1 MDDQSVSDAE
11 AIKDAEWLA
20 YGSCLLVDEA
30 AALLKA
36 CGGDMN
42 TASMCITMSKNS
54 NVNVLDIADAVMKS
68 KL

>member
-1 MDDQSVSDAE
+1 MDDQSVADAE
-11 AIKDAEWLA
+11 ARGDADWLA
-20 YGSCLLVDEA
+20 SCSCLLVGEA

-54 NVNVLDIADAVMKS
+54 NVNVFDIATAVMKS
-68 KL
+68 KP